1 MNAVI
6 SDIIMNYRTV
16 ISFGQKSV
24 DKIIGKYNNLAKGP
38 LDRSQKRSFWAGAA
52 NGWGQGARI
61 TFVALSFT
69 LGNII
74 VMQKL
79 GLHFCDVLFASGV
92 MFFSLMSIG
101 GASQNVP
108 SI

>member
-38 LDRSQKRSFWAGAA
+38 LDRS
-52 NGWGQGARI
+52 
-61 TFVALSFT
+61 
-69 LGNII
+69 
-74 VMQKL
+74 
-79 GLHFCDVLFASGV
+79 
-92 MFFSLMSIG
+92 
-101 GASQNVP
+101 
-108 SI
+108 